1 MRHSLMSAFR
11 ACTAQSATTRQRY
24 GHLRKLTSI
33 DTSAPDPN
41 PVRVLHSSLRS
52 SSSFSTPHLQLRF
65 TSSTATNA
73 NNNNN
78 AQLNAPLYSDHTWTC
93 PTCSNKNYLFRSTC
107 NRKSPPCSTP
117 RPPFVSTNKYHL
129 DNIAYYTRDNRW
141 DVLLCYVYDQDTG
154 RWKDSLDLDIFVN
167 IFKGLS
173 SIESSSPGTVQKDSR
188 MKRLTSSL
196 TLKLKAENVSSLT
209 PEQISHLTTSFQI
222 LDLKLQWILNGIAED
237 VPRWMMEG
245 TLDDVARASYGMSNF
260 GRVRLEHGNLKHVIR
275 KFFDGVDEFFIEKGM
290 GVMQFWDVESLCEVV
305 ASFGRIGISC
315 KNIHEVVKDEM
326 IADKIVKDGKSS
338 SISRLIWGLT
348 TLKHVEGCR
357 GILEALE
364 RKEGEWE
371 VEDIH
376 DFSMCLWGAEEVGF
390 RSEKIERYLGKED
403 VLERIANDGDINDL
417 QYILKSLHSLS
428 PPRPIIER
436 LSANLNSNKNAS
448 RLSLAPLETVV
459 SIITSLSP
467 NLPPNLLRKICS
479 KSPQLIKKYIDS
491 IYKEPDA
498 SLETVAR
505 LVEIVVEN
513 SEGAEKEENL
523 KKLFKG
529 LEKEIGQ
536 NNRGKQLYKYLS
548 LRLNKYMI

>member
-1 MRHSLMSAFR
+1 MSAFR

-33 DTSAPDPN
+33 DTSAPAN
-41 PVRVLHSSLRS
+41 HVRGLYSSLRS
-52 SSSFSTPHLQLRF
+52 SSSFST
-65 TSSTATNA
+65 TAP
-73 NNNNN
+73 
-78 AQLNAPLYSDHTWTC
+78 LAPLYSDHTWTC

-209 PEQISHLTTSFQI
+209 PEQISHLTTSFQV

-290 GVMQFWDVESLCEVV
+290 GVMQFWDVEV
-305 ASFGRIGISC
+305 R
-315 KNIHEVVKDEM
+315 
-326 IADKIVKDGKSS
+326 
-338 SISRLIWGLT
+338 RRW
-348 TLKHVEGCR
+348 GCR
-357 GILEALE
+357 
-364 RKEGEWE
+364 
-371 VEDIH
+371 
-376 DFSMCLWGAEEVGF
+376 
-390 RSEKIERYLGKED
+390 
-403 VLERIANDGDINDL
+403 
-417 QYILKSLHSLS
+417 
-428 PPRPIIER
+428 
-436 LSANLNSNKNAS
+436 
-448 RLSLAPLETVV
+448 
-459 SIITSLSP
+459 SIFFD
-467 NLPPNLLRKICS
+467 R
-479 KSPQLIKKYIDS
+479 
-491 IYKEPDA
+491 
-498 SLETVAR
+498 
-505 LVEIVVEN
+505 
-513 SEGAEKEENL
+513 
-523 KKLFKG
+523 
-529 LEKEIGQ
+529 
-536 NNRGKQLYKYLS
+536 
-548 LRLNKYMI
+548 